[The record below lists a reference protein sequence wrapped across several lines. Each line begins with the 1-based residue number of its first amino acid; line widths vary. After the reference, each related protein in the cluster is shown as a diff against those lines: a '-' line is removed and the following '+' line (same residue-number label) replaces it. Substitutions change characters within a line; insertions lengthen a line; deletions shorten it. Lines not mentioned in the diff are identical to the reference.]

1 MDQNNTSP
9 MGSGFLVVQV
19 TTATSAIPLENAA
32 VTVRRT
38 DGTEGVLYELRS
50 GRDGRAPR
58 VALPAPSRKGS
69 QRPTTERPFATYNIE
84 VRLDGYEN
92 AFYQNVPIFD
102 GITAIQQV
110 SLVPVPEN
118 GYPDAF
124 TLNGGQQFEGAPPQP
139 WGE

>member
-1 MDQNNTSP
+1 MNQNNPVS
-9 MGSGFLVVQV
+9 MGNGFLVVQV
-19 TTATSAIPLENAA
+19 TTASNAIPLENAA

-50 GRDGRAPR
+50 GRDGRTQR
-58 VALPAPSRKGS
+58 VALQAPPRGES
-69 QRPTTERPFATYNIE
+69 QRPTNERPFATYNIE

-110 SLVPVPEN
+110 SLLPVPEN
-118 GYPDAF
+118 GYPNAF
-124 TLNGGQQFEGAPPQP
+124 TLNDGQQFEGAPPQP